1 MPYTAMTSRLYV
13 LFCVLIL
20 SCTKEENATPDEA
33 LSTWKLAEVYIDP
46 GDGSGT
52 FVPADYDREISLYR
66 DSIYRASARL
76 CGINN
81 VRGRAIQGNYSPSQ
95 NIFFSPECNMQ
106 TEYGYTLTD
115 LEMIVFF
122 FCDKGCAERYVR
134 VWN

>member
-1 MPYTAMTSRLYV
+1 MPHPAMTPRLCI
-13 LFCVLIL
+13 LFCVLIF
-20 SCTKEENATPDEA
+20 SCTKEETATPDEA
-33 LSTWKLAEVYIDP
+33 LSTWKLTEVYIDP

-52 FVPADYDREISLYR
+52 FVPADYEREISLYG
-66 DSIYRASARL
+66 DSTYRASARL

-81 VRGRAIQGNYSPSQ
+81 VRGRAIRGNYSPSQ
-95 NIFFSPECNMQ
+95 NILFSPECNMQ